1 MGFLRKI
8 LGSLVVAA
16 ILSASIAYVV
26 DGRFLNFKYVETK
39 ANASQFYPELARM
52 LPQVVAPQG
61 GDSKLADEALANVF
75 NADVLQVRLGDFMDQ
90 LQAYYR
96 QDGPTPTLDMR
107 DIAIQARSAGLVVPP
122 DTGLDKP
129 IVFNDPTGLKAQYKN
144 AHATMI
150 YGPIIAI
157 ILLIVMMVTLPAP
170 ARYRSAGKTL
180 VVAALSVGILWGVA
194 QFLPSLIKSLVNA
207 NTDIAPIAPAI
218 NSLLEGIGRDAAGD
232 FLKIAVGL
240 VLLAAGFFLFSLFGH
255 RIGRSG
261 GHEIKPKR
269 PTPQTRPRLG

>member
-8 LGSLVVAA
+8 LGSLIVAA
-16 ILSASIAYVV
+16 ILSASVAYVV
-26 DGRFLNFKYVETK
+26 DGRFLNFKYIETK
-39 ANASQFYPELARM
+39 ANTSQFYPDLARA
-52 LPQVVAPQG
+52 LPATVAPQG
-61 GDSKLADEALANVF
+61 GSKLADEQLANAI

-96 QDGPTPTLDMR
+96 QDGQAPTLDLR

-122 DTGLDKP
+122 DTALDKP

-144 AHATMI
+144 AHAAMI
-150 YGPIIAI
+150 YGPMIAA
-157 ILLIVMMVTLPAP
+157 ILLLLMMITLPSP

-180 VVAALSVGILWGVA
+180 IAAALSVGILWGVA
-194 QFLPSLIKSLVNA
+194 QFLPGLVKSLVNA
-207 NTDIAPIAPAI
+207 NVDIAPIAPTVNNLVEAI
-218 NSLLEGIGRDAAGD
+218 GHDAAGD
-232 FLKIAVGL
+232 FFKIVVGL
-240 VLLAAGFFLFSLFGH
+240 LLLAAGFFLFSLFGH
-255 RIGRSG
+255 KIGRSG